1 MKGKKFDTQFLS
13 SFMEKCIKKNIRT
26 PAGMAIVAKNK
37 ISKIDKKIMEAEKLK
52 VIRGKLLDV
61 IERFD
66 VPVESKVDTKML
78 EFARIQNPNICKWIC
93 DIIKDRPCCVSDLS
107 QMRSRYL
114 PEDLSFAIKQLRLHN
129 VITSENNMFVRGEQ
143 FDQYMK
149 FLSGE
154 EE

>member
-13 SFMEKCIKKNIRT
+13 SFMEKCIKKNIST
-26 PAGMAIVAKNK
+26 PAGMVSAAKNK
-37 ISKIDKKIMEAEKLK
+37 ISKIDKKIMEAERLK

-61 IERFD
+61 IEEFG
-66 VPVESKVDTKML
+66 VPVESKVDTKIL

-93 DIIKDRPCCVSDLS
+93 DIIKDRPCCVSDLIVM
-107 QMRSRYL
+107 QTRYL
-114 PEDLSFAIKQLRLHN
+114 PEDLSFVIKQLRQHK

-149 FLSGE
+149 FVSGDE
-154 EE
+154 E